1 MEEES
6 ETLYWCP
13 AQTRADRWH
22 AVQLLLLHWRGGL
35 GELILK
41 VYFIEFSSLWKTS
54 GTQHPI
60 GHEEEIGTNNF
71 CLVELDLLMRIS
83 IMERMID
90 FIHSFSPVFAS
101 PIMRFICAFD
111 SKTINKLLL
120 R

>member
-41 VYFIEFSSLWKTS
+41 VYFIEFSSLWKTC
-54 GTQHPI
+54 GTQHPM

-83 IMERMID
+83 NMELMID
-90 FIHSFSPVFAS
+90 FIHSFIFTG
-101 PIMRFICAFD
+101 ICI
-111 SKTINKLLL
+111 TIIVIYLCI
-120 R
+120 